1 MNTYQKQDHQH
12 RTSITNQRI
21 TPRSQP
27 STPEHEI
34 NSPPQPTKFQPKI
47 QKHDQE
53 QPHTDESDRGITIRW
68 GVRAVARRQVKIP
81 LGDLGI
87 PFVDLMWGW

>member
-12 RTSITNQRI
+12 RTSTTNQTI

-34 NSPPQPTKFQPKI
+34 NSPPQPPKSQPKI
-47 QKHDQE
+47 NSHRPDLDA
-53 QPHTDESDRGITIRW
+53 HLGITIRW

-81 LGDLGI
+81 RGDL
-87 PFVDLMWGW
+87 PTVVVDLVGGGEWC